1 VEWGLKHKLDIEV
14 VKINTN
20 CEGIGV
26 NVKYTVDS
34 SAACWKGLYEAW
46 QSTGKTQADWVDRV
60 LAFKWMLTAKKNS
73 AGKIPYQLKPV
84 EHEDGRFEQETL

>member
-1 VEWGLKHKLDIEV
+1 V
-14 VKINTN
+14 
-20 CEGIGV
+20 
-26 NVKYTVDS
+26 
-34 SAACWKGLYEAW
+34 
-46 QSTGKTQADWVDRV
+46 DWVERV